1 MQTLSTQVHE
11 LEKKAERLE
20 HDNENLRVMLY
31 RMIATHG
38 NTFEPVPY
46 VRAKPDLIKA
56 CSFIISTENTI
67 NCFLGSEYISPNN
80 SPEYLSL

>member
-20 HDNENLRVMLY
+20 HENENLKMMLY
-31 RMIATHG
+31 RLIATNG

-46 VRAKPDLIKA
+46 VHVKRDLIKV
-56 CSFIISTENTI
+56 CSFILSTENTI
-67 NCFLGSEYISPNN
+67 NCFLKSTPVKPNN
-80 SPEYLSL
+80 LPEDL